1 ARGWRFVR
9 DAVVSS
15 RGGTPVPRIRRHDER
30 VAHESGTVRPR
41 EGRAP
46 ETLGEPA
53 IVERHRFLERR
64 LRHAATG
71 PERLASSR
79 RRPPIPRADLLADV
93 ASEEMGADCLSHLLW
108 DGPAQLDREIGEAAP
123 RVHDPGSPDGLGW
136 ARFYSGR

>member
-79 RRPPIPRADLLADV
+79 PRPPPPRRPPP
-93 ASEEMGADCLSHLLW
+93 
-108 DGPAQLDREIGEAAP
+108 PPPAAP
-123 RVHDPGSPDGLGW
+123 PAPPRP
-136 ARFYSGR
+136 ARAPSLRPAPPRRFHGQTSWQTSHPKRW